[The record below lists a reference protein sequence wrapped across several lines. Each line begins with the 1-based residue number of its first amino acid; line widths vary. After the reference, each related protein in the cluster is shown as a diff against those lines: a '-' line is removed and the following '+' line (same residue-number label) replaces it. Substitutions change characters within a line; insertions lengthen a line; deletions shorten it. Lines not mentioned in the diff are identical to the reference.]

1 MKTKEQQKSEHR
13 LFRHLILSQ
22 NKENQ
27 SLWFRRQLIKD
38 GGRFALTKHFTND
51 KK

>member
-22 NKENQ
+22 NKENL
-27 SLWFRRQLIKD
+27 SLWFRRQLVKD
-38 GGRFALTKHFTND
+38 GGRFALSVRFKN
-51 KK
+51 K